1 MIKNV
6 MFSHAIMMFQ
16 ILTKVLSKKSLLQI
30 TSGYYHTC
38 VIANNLNS
46 YCWGRN
52 ELILIYFF

>member
-1 MIKNV
+1 